1 MVEFVFMFVIMFFSK
16 RRHDLELPNIE
27 CLWVEISIKNKMHLK
42 GTFYRPP
49 NSTNAILSSIED
61 SIGLAFDT
69 NISNILITGDFN
81 LDILKDNSSQ
91 KVRDLC
97 QQFNFEQIINEP
109 THFTENSSSL
119 IDLILT
125 SNRNTI
131 LLSGVGEPFLEQNIR
146 YHCPVFCVLT
156 FSKPLAPLYKRRVFI
171 YDRGNYQAFSN
182 DLVQTDWQ
190 TLKSENINTYAE
202 NITKRITTLTNKH
215 VPNRLINARK
225 TDPAWL
231 TTHIK
236 KLIRKKKRLYDKYKK
251 SNNINNF
258 ETYKQFKNLVTR
270 EIRKSKKEVL
280 NKLTENLVSPNTKQN
295 GWWKTLKH
303 CIKPDQTDVIPPL
316 NKNGQIYTEEK
327 EKANILNNF
336 FTKQTLR

>member
-1 MVEFVFMFVIMFFSK
+1 MFRVIANKMDLILSELCNFDVICITESWLDGRTSDDDIKIENFKLFRRDRPGDYHGGICVYVRSNVFSK

-27 CLWVEISIKNKMHLK
+27 CLWVEISIKNKIQLI

-61 SIGLAFDT
+61 SIGLAFET

-81 LDILKDNSSQ
+81 LDILKDNSSR

-97 QQFNFEQIINEP
+97 QQFNFKQIINEP

-131 LLSGVGEPFLEQNIR
+131 LLSGIGEPFLEQNIR

-171 YDRGNYQAFSN
+171 YDRGN
-182 DLVQTDWQ
+182 
-190 TLKSENINTYAE
+190 
-202 NITKRITTLTNKH
+202 
-215 VPNRLINARK
+215 
-225 TDPAWL
+225 
-231 TTHIK
+231 
-236 KLIRKKKRLYDKYKK
+236 
-251 SNNINNF
+251 
-258 ETYKQFKNLVTR
+258 
-270 EIRKSKKEVL
+270 
-280 NKLTENLVSPNTKQN
+280 
-295 GWWKTLKH
+295 
-303 CIKPDQTDVIPPL
+303 
-316 NKNGQIYTEEK
+316 
-327 EKANILNNF
+327 
-336 FTKQTLR
+336 

>member
-1 MVEFVFMFVIMFFSK
+1 MFVVTFFSK

-27 CLWVEISIKNKMHLK
+27 CLWVEISIKNKIQLI

-61 SIGLAFDT
+61 SIGLAFET
-69 NISNILITGDFN
+69 NISKILITGDFN
-81 LDILKDNSSQ
+81 LDILKDNSSR

-97 QQFNFEQIINEP
+97 QQFNFKQIINEP

-171 YDRGNYQAFSN
+171 YDRDNYQAFSN

-190 TLKSENINTYAE
+190 TLKSENINSYAE
-202 NITKRITTLTNKH
+202 NITKRITDLTNKH

-225 TDPAWL
+225 TGPAWL
-231 TTHIK
+231 TTHVK
-236 KLIRKKKRLYDKYKK
+236 KLIRKKKDYMTNTR
-251 SNNINNF
+251 
-258 ETYKQFKNLVTR
+258 NL
-270 EIRKSKKEVL
+270 II
-280 NKLTENLVSPNTKQN
+280 LT
-295 GWWKTLKH
+295 TLKH
-303 CIKPDQTDVIPPL
+303 TNSLKI
-316 NKNGQIYTEEK
+316 
-327 EKANILNNF
+327 
-336 FTKQTLR
+336 

>member
-1 MVEFVFMFVIMFFSK
+1 MPLG
-16 RRHDLELPNIE
+16 RN
-27 CLWVEISIKNKMHLK
+27 SIKNKIQLI

-49 NSTNAILSSIED
+49 NSTNAILTSKED
-61 SIGLAFDT
+61 SIGLAYET

-81 LDILKDNSSQ
+81 LDILKENSSR

-97 QQFNFEQIINEP
+97 QQFNLEQIINEP

-131 LLSGVGEPFLEQNIR
+131 LLSSVGEPFLEQNVR
-146 YHCPVFCVLT
+146 YHCPVVSVLS

-190 TLKSENINTYAE
+190 TLKSENINIYAE

-215 VPNRLINARK
+215 VPNRLINACK
-225 TDPAWL
+225 IDPAWL

-251 SNNINNF
+251 SNNINHF
-258 ETYKQFKNLVTR
+258 ETYKQFKKETR
-270 EIRKSKKEVL
+270 EIVNLKK
-280 NKLTENLVSPNTKQN
+280 K
-295 GWWKTLKH
+295 
-303 CIKPDQTDVIPPL
+303 
-316 NKNGQIYTEEK
+316 Y
-327 EKANILNNF
+327 
-336 FTKQTLR
+336 

>member
-1 MVEFVFMFVIMFFSK
+1 MIQSELCNFDVICITESWLDGRTADDDVKIENFKLFRRDRPGDHHGGICVYIRNNVFSK

-27 CLWVEISIKNKMHLK
+27 CLWVEISIKNKIQLI

-49 NSTNAILSSIED
+49 NSTNAILSTIED

-81 LDILKDNSSQ
+81 LDILKDNSSR
-91 KVRDLC
+91 KVRDIC

-156 FSKPLAPLYKRRVFI
+156 FRKPSAPLYKRRVFI
-171 YDRGNYQAFSN
+171 YDRGNYQAF
-182 DLVQTDWQ
+182 
-190 TLKSENINTYAE
+190 
-202 NITKRITTLTNKH
+202 
-215 VPNRLINARK
+215 
-225 TDPAWL
+225 
-231 TTHIK
+231 
-236 KLIRKKKRLYDKYKK
+236 
-251 SNNINNF
+251 
-258 ETYKQFKNLVTR
+258 
-270 EIRKSKKEVL
+270 
-280 NKLTENLVSPNTKQN
+280 
-295 GWWKTLKH
+295 
-303 CIKPDQTDVIPPL
+303 
-316 NKNGQIYTEEK
+316 
-327 EKANILNNF
+327 
-336 FTKQTLR
+336 